1 MKTNLS
7 KAPSPAPRGQL
18 VAPTAAGNL
27 SPDIVVVGGGMAG
40 VMSALSAKTP
50 DNRVLIVEPSNV
62 LGGQGTAG
70 GVAGF
75 CGDTRN
81 VNDDFQDLVA
91 RLQRYGFIREF
102 NPTDDRRSY
111 DLEWCAYF
119 LQEMVQERGIDVL
132 LHSRMTG
139 AEAKDGLVTAVD
151 VSTVGGLCRLTPKF
165 VIDATG
171 ACLVPAM
178 AGFPVIHEGANRQ
191 LPMSLYFTLWDS
203 RKPVRPFLPPSCAAW
218 KSDDEIPMTTLH
230 SFESGKVEVKMKVVG
245 FDAADGLSFSRAE
258 MHARRQ
264 MISLIYYLQTKGY
277 RGMKLDRHVLSSVS
291 RHIGVRETRRI
302 EGEHLLTVE
311 EIMHGTVFPDAV
323 AVGTYHLDYHW
334 PDQMQR
340 NDTGVTTM
348 VEPYHIPLR
357 AMIPKGARNLLV
369 PGRGAS
375 GDQMAMSSFRVMAP
389 VSQMGFAA
397 GKAAQLCVRDGC
409 LLDDLKLPQLQEAI
423 EAGGQHLDL
432 SKFGEYLRNGLLDHE
447 TVVAADSLPGPAT
460 APALVQ
466 LRNNR
471 FLVAWTVVSESGSD
485 VWVADRYQCR
495 WSPPRRVASVTG
507 PVSALLVQREGQRG
521 VRLDWWTRTSEGGAH
536 SVDEGQTWGDRVSG
550 GSTASPRPTTPPP
563 TWLALAESMQVRVG
577 DSPVGEVGAG
587 SGFGVGLSLDGG
599 ATWPHFR
606 PLEDA
611 GIGRDP
617 CMVATPRGVALVYV
631 RADGVPMFWHASV
644 EQVMDRSALE
654 KYSEALHFGIM
665 P

>member
-1 MKTNLS
+1 MKANLS
-7 KAPSPAPRGQL
+7 KAQSLSSKAKSAP
-18 VAPTAAGNL
+18 PTAAGNL
-27 SPDIVVVGGGMAG
+27 TPDIVVVGGGMAG

-81 VNDDFQDLVA
+81 VNNDFQDLVG

-111 DLEWCAYF
+111 DLEWCAFF

-139 AEAKDGLVTAVD
+139 VEAKDGLVTAVD

-171 ACLVPAM
+171 ACLVPTM

-203 RKPVRPFLPPSCAAW
+203 GKPVRPFLPPSCVAW
-218 KSDDEIPMTTLH
+218 QNDEEIPMTTLH

-277 RGMKLDRHVLSSVS
+277 RGVKLDRHVLSSVS

-302 EGEHLLTVE
+302 EGEHLLTVD
-311 EIMHGTVFPDAV
+311 EITHGTVFPDAV

-409 LLDDLKLPQLQEAI
+409 DLNDLGLPQLQEAI

-447 TVVAADSLPGPAT
+447 TVFAGDGPHGPAT
-460 APALVQ
+460 APALLQ

-471 FLVAWTVVSESGSD
+471 FLVAWVVVSAGGSEL
-485 VWVADRYQCR
+485 WVADRFQCR
-495 WSPPRRVASVTG
+495 WSSPRQAARIRGRASTLRLERRG
-507 PVSALLVQREGQRG
+507 ERG
-521 VRLDWWTRTSEGGAH
+521 VDLAWWSPTESGRLASA
-536 SVDEGQTWGDRVSG
+536 DEGQTWSEHKVG
-550 GSTASPRPTTPPP
+550 GKPVAMREPRAAVVT
-563 TWLALAESMQVRVG
+563 LALSEEVRVK
-577 DSPVGEVGAG
+577 VGELSLGNEGETTSFAI
-587 SGFGVGLSLDGG
+587 GLSLDGG
-599 ATWPHFR
+599 VTWPHVR
-606 PLEDA
+606 SLEDA
-611 GIGRDP
+611 GGGREP
-617 CMVATPRGVALVYV
+617 ALIATPRGICLSYIRPAGQVV
-631 RADGVPMFWHASV
+631 FWHGSI
-644 EQVMDRSALE
+644 EQVIDRSALE
-654 KYSEALHFGIM
+654 KYSEALHTGIM